1 MCIVQVCH
9 PVPCDCFRLII
20 LNIATTNHMDQG
32 WNHKWHDRTLW
43 VTQRVIKPSRIFY
56 IDHKVIFYSALYVEL
71 LVLLKKNPPQCF
83 IGFGKE
89 YIFRTLKYFTDK
101 ARNPYIRMCI
111 RRADMSWVCDIIAT
125 RVLPHQV
132 YKLFTS
138 LFWDRL
144 FLFLRHVVVPVQG
157 KSPASDEFQ
166 SQMQTSENYTIKL
179 LFNSI
184 WSRILHYIRSW
195 FENFLIMVISI
206 YFSIKTTLKR
216 LDFSEWGN
224 SAETIELRAS
234 KGMPVQLILELTP
247 PSCYFFRNV
256 IHAHHSQ

>member
-9 PVPCDCFRLII
+9 SVPCDCFRLII

-111 RRADMSWVCDIIAT
+111 CRADMSWVCDIIAT

-157 KSPASDEFQ
+157 KSPASDV
-166 SQMQTSENYTIKL
+166 T
-179 LFNSI
+179 
-184 WSRILHYIRSW
+184 WR
-195 FENFLIMVISI
+195 NFLVRLSSVCVDNRYPIRLKKSDSHSHAQTHTYTCIWISALYI
-206 YFSIKTTLKR
+206 VEFWFLSFTHTHTQVCIWIP
-216 LDFSEWGN
+216 S
-224 SAETIELRAS
+224 
-234 KGMPVQLILELTP
+234 LTP
-247 PSCYFFRNV
+247 AVNKMSCWRHKFCNV
-256 IHAHHSQ
+256 LQEVN